1 MRTLGGAFGAQIA
14 ATFLADN
21 LGAGHLPTNHGYT
34 LAFALCTLALVA
46 AVVAGL
52 AIPGRAVTSW
62 SARAPSPSP
71 PERHI
76 RKTP

>member
-52 AIPGRAVTSW
+52 AIPGRGSHVPV
-62 SARAPSPSP
+62 SARTVAEPA
-71 PERHI
+71 
-76 RKTP
+76 